1 MRRVRS
7 YVRRGG
13 RITDAQARAVVEL
26 WPRYGIDFT
35 PAVLDLDAVFG
46 RRAERVLE
54 IGFGNGD
61 VLLAL
66 AAGQPHRDFLG
77 IEVHDPGVGRV
88 LAQAVRAG
96 LTNLRVMRHDAV
108 EVLEQQIPHES
119 LDEVL
124 IFFPDPW
131 PKKRH
136 HKRRLLQPA
145 FVETLA
151 ARLRPGGVLRV
162 ATDWE
167 PYAQQILEVLGACA
181 RLENCAPDSGFAPR
195 PPLRPLTRFERRGER
210 LGHSVWDLEFRCRAG
225 EALRAR
231 GEGS

>member
-1 MRRVRS
+1 MPTSSPPSMRRVRS

-26 WPRYGIDFT
+26 WSRYGIDFT
-35 PAVLDLDAVFG
+35 PKPPDLDAVFG
-46 RRAERVLE
+46 RNAGRVLE

-66 AAGQPHRDFLG
+66 AAAQPHRDFLG
-77 IEVHDPGVGRV
+77 IEMHEPGVGRV
-88 LAQAVRAG
+88 LAQAARAG
-96 LTNLRVMRHDAV
+96 LTNLRLVRHDAV
-108 EVLEQQIPHES
+108 EVLEQQIPRES

-136 HKRRLLQPA
+136 HKRRLLQPG

-151 ARLRPGGVLRV
+151 ARLRPHGVLRV

-167 PYAQQILEVLGACA
+167 P
-181 RLENCAPDSGFAPR
+181 
-195 PPLRPLTRFERRGER
+195 
-210 LGHSVWDLEFRCRAG
+210 
-225 EALRAR
+225 
-231 GEGS
+231 